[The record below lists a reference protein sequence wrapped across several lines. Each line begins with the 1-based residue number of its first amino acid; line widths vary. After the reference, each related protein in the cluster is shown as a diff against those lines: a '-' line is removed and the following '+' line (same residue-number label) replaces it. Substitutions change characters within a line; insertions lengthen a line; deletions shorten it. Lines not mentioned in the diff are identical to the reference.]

1 MLNPLIDQWLADL
14 HQADLL
20 SEAGKH
26 RPARSGRAAGD
37 GLWERLVAAWAVQAG
52 GRRAFRGL
60 PGELMASPQNRTAP
74 LHGEG
79 SE

>member
-37 GLWERLVAAWAVQAG
+37 GLWERLVVGTGDLLIAAGEWLR
-52 GRRAFRGL
+52 GRYRPVVDGRSEACRA
-60 PGELMASPQNRTAP
+60 S
-74 LHGEG
+74 
-79 SE
+79 